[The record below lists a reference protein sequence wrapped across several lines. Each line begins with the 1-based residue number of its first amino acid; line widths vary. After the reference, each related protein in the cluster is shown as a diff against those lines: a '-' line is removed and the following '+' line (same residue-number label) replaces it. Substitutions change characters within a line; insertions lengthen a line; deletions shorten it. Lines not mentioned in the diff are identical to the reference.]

1 MPVDAALLGKRLKS
15 ETIRAESVALPARA
29 LWSRQLLRGQ
39 SVRCER
45 GVLWL
50 TQSDDAKD
58 YLLRAGDGF
67 RAQGAG
73 KVVVQALEA
82 CEFCVE
88 NNL

>member
-1 MPVDAALLGKRLKS
+1 MDATLLWNRLKS
-15 ETIRAESVALPARA
+15 ETARVESVALPSRA
-29 LWSRQLLRGQ
+29 LWSRHLRRGQ

-45 GVLWL
+45 GLLWL
-50 TQSDDAKD
+50 TQSGDATD
-58 YLLRAGDGF
+58 YLLRAGDYF